1 MDVCVCVC
9 VKENDLVSIVFA
21 SDQVQSSCVLNIICT
36 LFMHCFDEKVFNA
49 ISREKKNSE

>member
-49 ISREKKNSE
+49 ISKEKKNI